1 MKVRRPIATNGRLSC
16 SYRKLSFVSVDLIRI
31 KHSAL
36 VTLLELEPEASN
48 SSTFWEIWNSSQ
60 QRKLVCNIS
69 QNVKLLL

>member
-36 VTLLELEPEASN
+36 VTLLEEASN